1 MMIYFMKLCEYIVE
15 DNDTLKFRTSVPDD
29 EWLASK
35 RAGTTKDG
43 RKTHTG
49 WFGRQGRAIPQGDQ
63 PYNTF
68 GSVTAHI
75 SDGGLVNIPAEK
87 LRNIKGANA
96 EQHAVRDYS
105 IEWLSNNM
113 KIEDGVI
120 MLTKYEPVSPEEA
133 ERRKAAGY
141 EGNPYWRRVEG
152 EYEPMPPFIMVD
164 QDGEAWVNEGNHRI
178 RVALAKG
185 APYIAVEIRWY
196 NGGERVDGPFSPE
209 ALGLR

>member
-1 MMIYFMKLCEYIVE
+1 MKLCEYIDE
-15 DNDTLKFRTSVPDD
+15 DNDALSIKTSVPDD
-29 EWLASK
+29 EWLSHK
-35 RAGTTKDG
+35 RDTTIKGG
-43 RKTHTG
+43 RKTNTG
-49 WFGRQGRAIPQGDQ
+49 WFGQQGRDIPVGDQ
-63 PYNTF
+63 PYNSF
-68 GSVTAHI
+68 GSITGHI
-75 SDGGLVNIPAEK
+75 IPYGGLVKIPAEK
-87 LRNIKGANA
+87 LKNIKGANA
-96 EQHAVRDYS
+96 EQHAVRDHS

-120 MLTKYEPVSPEEA
+120 MLTKYERVSSEEA

-178 RVALAKG
+178 RVALEKG
-185 APYIAVEIRWY
+185 APYLAVEIRWY